1 MIMTPTL
8 LPAEAADALHEWLGT
23 NWTASA
29 LTGDASVRA
38 YYRIR
43 RYAGETFVLAY
54 YPEEV
59 RPELQRYMKAYR
71 AVAKNAYVPRVIE
84 HNDFAVLQQDIGD
97 STLFDALQAD
107 RKEGRR
113 WYRKAVT
120 LLAYFQ
126 QAGGVDVNP
135 PFTAEFFAREL
146 EMTREFYAT
155 RLMGIPPAASEGLR
169 SIFLKLCE
177 SVARHPY
184 VLSHRDYH
192 GQNIHLFNGNLY
204 LLDFQDL
211 RMGPDT
217 YDLASLLR
225 DRGVARLLGDESE
238 LELVDYYAEWRSVG
252 FPGRSPLSE
261 DESRA
266 TRRRYFET
274 LLQRSVKILGTFAKL
289 PILRGRMWYLDY
301 IPPTI
306 ESVRRCLA
314 ELPEYG
320 ALEGLL
326 PMGFSL
332 ETAREQ
338 VERIRHD
345 QTQDHASSR

>member
-1 MIMTPTL
+1 
-8 LPAEAADALHEWLGT
+8 
-23 NWTASA
+23 
-29 LTGDASVRA
+29 
-38 YYRIR
+38 
-43 RYAGETFVLAY
+43 
-54 YPEEV
+54 
-59 RPELQRYMKAYR
+59 
-71 AVAKNAYVPRVIE
+71 
-84 HNDFAVLQQDIGD
+84 
-97 STLFDALQAD
+97 
-107 RKEGRR
+107 
-113 WYRKAVT
+113 
-120 LLAYFQ
+120 
-126 QAGGVDVNP
+126 
-135 PFTAEFFAREL
+135 
-146 EMTREFYAT
+146 
-155 RLMGIPPAASEGLR
+155 
-169 SIFLKLCE
+169 
-177 SVARHPY
+177 
-184 VLSHRDYH
+184 
-192 GQNIHLFNGNLY
+192 
-204 LLDFQDL
+204 
-211 RMGPDT
+211 MGPDT